1 MQSGTLP
8 AGSLQGNGAQTVL
21 YAANGEASDFM
32 LANYGIFAVSHEL
45 GTSDHRTNTFFIKEP
60 DVLLDLVKQ
69 NY

>member
-1 MQSGTLP
+1 
-8 AGSLQGNGAQTVL
+8 
-21 YAANGEASDFM
+21 M

-69 NY
+69 NYKWVLFTIT